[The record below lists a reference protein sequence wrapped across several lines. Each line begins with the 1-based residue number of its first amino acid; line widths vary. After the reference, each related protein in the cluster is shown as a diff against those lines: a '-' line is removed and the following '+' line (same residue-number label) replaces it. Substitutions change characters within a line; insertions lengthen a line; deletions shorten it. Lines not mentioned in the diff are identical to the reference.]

1 MKKFLHYTIAA
12 SLVVP
17 ATVAFVGEP
26 MQASAKTTTIDDLP
40 ATSTT
45 TNVANT
51 YKELERLIDV
61 RLINRE
67 SRFELHFN
75 RGSNT
80 SLAIKDVKKHIE
92 DYIADTFNFKEA
104 QPYVGW
110 SIKDFDIETI
120 DSEQKMTFVVKPTFY
135 TTLSQEK
142 DVDKEIKA
150 ISNEI
155 ITASM
160 TDFEK
165 TLAIYEYIAKF
176 DLTKDRTKTD
186 AQSPY
191 TLLKDKRGTSRAFA
205 LVALRL
211 LEYNDI
217 PVKVINGEILG
228 DVNDNLDVNHFWNLV
243 YLNGSW
249 YHLDS
254 ALGAGYTGQTESFP
268 YEHFLLSDATMQT
281 SHQWI
286 GYSTLPATNTQ
297 YEKYRYWKKM
307 QLANKHLIYINGK
320 DLRDELGVDTTI
332 LQGYRVK
339 DFVYD
344 DVNNWIYFIGQS
356 HGNYLYKIR
365 PDGERFEIVSRDR
378 GKSIA
383 IEEVKRKDK
392 PSEYRLVY
400 ERASG
405 GKQTT
410 KIEPQAEVDKREA
423 EVIEKLILRL
433 PTKPNV
439 RQIAEVRA
447 KYNLL
452 PIEARKYLSFE
463 ASMRWATA
471 QAELTPAQNQ
481 AADIAVQIAMLEEL
495 KPSFR
500 TDVEAARDAYTNLSA
515 AQQKDVYNYR
525 DLERAE
531 KQVQN
536 NLSLALHLDRDIKKL
551 DVDVTAYQDNV
562 MSYMDRFND
571 MTFAQQVLV
580 VKDREL
586 FDNKREVL
594 KHIAIAADF
603 DYRVEM
609 LEEDDPRIIE
619 KVKALRDLYDEIHV
633 VQDRNIKRYD
643 RLIALEQYIKKVQT
657 DVKKWQDDVDA
668 LYAHYQEVQ
677 SSTSSTT
684 PVVISDAFVRNLLDY
699 RESYDKMKKAEQNI
713 VRSAEG
719 KLDEMYDWAKLT
731 FRTAEVQAVEK
742 EIDKLSIDLR
752 EIEERMKPVVESYYK
767 LSQNEQLIVENYK
780 KLIDLEEWVIYKK
793 DIARVQAL
801 INKIASAS
809 GWAAFKNA
817 TYDAR
822 FAYNNLNDYAKGKI
836 TNYSTLTAAEQK
848 IKDGNPD
855 NPTPEKPQ
863 PPAPSKDKIEVDGD
877 LTPTGYTFHL
887 TNDIVKD
894 TIAIDGLKDLVLRG
908 GGMTI
913 AIDSGAANER
923 LARLSEAEVTLSVIK
938 DHTVT
943 LDLTLMVGNQKR
955 KITHLDDYIELTLP
969 IDKVMDDTYQKVMLN
984 DDGTTFAAVPF
995 IDDGKNITLKP
1006 RTIGTYYVKESDVHF
1021 NDIAYNTYEDAIT
1034 FLANRYIVHG
1044 TTPTTYKPSN
1054 LVTRAQFS
1062 RMVARSLDIMNTK
1075 TMPSPFVDVRGKDFE
1090 QAVMAL
1096 QKYDIIKGSTPDF
1109 FNPYANL
1116 TRQQGLVMMKRLLE
1130 SLHVTLDYD
1139 GYEPYLDDW
1148 HQLSTEAQDAYIALE
1163 HLDLIDTHDGKFYPG
1178 KYLQRDEMAHMLSQT
1193 LKEAGLY

>member
-26 MQASAKTTTIDDLP
+26 MQASAKTTTIGDLP

-92 DYIADTFNFKEA
+92 TYIADTFNFKEA

-378 GKSIA
+378 GKSIT

-463 ASMRWATA
+463 ASMRWAAA

-500 TDVEAARDAYTNLSA
+500 TDVEATRDAYTNLSA
-515 AQQKDVYNYR
+515 TQQKDVYNYR

-531 KQVQN
+531 KQVQD
-536 NLSLALHLDRDIKKL
+536 NLSLALRLDRDIEKL

-562 MSYMDRFND
+562 MRYMERLND

-586 FDNKREVL
+586 FDKKREVL

-609 LEEDDPRIIE
+609 LEENDPRIVD
-619 KVKALRDLYDEIHV
+619 KVHALRKLYDDIHV

-643 RLIALEQYIKKVQT
+643 RLITLEKYIKKLQS
-657 DVKKWQDDVDA
+657 DVAKWQGDVDA
-668 LYAHYQEVQ
+668 LYVHYQEVL
-677 SSTSSTT
+677 SDATK
-684 PVVISDAFVRNLLDY
+684 VVSDAFVRNTIDY
-699 RESYDKMKKAEQNI
+699 REVYDKMKTSEQMIVKATET
-713 VRSAEG
+713 
-719 KLDEMYDWAKLT
+719 KLTEMEEWAKQT
-731 FRTAEVQAVEK
+731 FRTAEVKDIET

-752 EIEERMKPVVESYYK
+752 EIEERMKPVLESYYK
-767 LSQNEQLIVENYK
+767 LSQNEQLSVKNYK
-780 KLIDLEEWVIYKK
+780 KLIDLEKWVVYKK
-793 DIARVQAL
+793 DINAV
-801 INKIASAS
+801 IDKIAKITKVS

-817 TYDAR
+817 TYEAR
-822 FAYNNLNDYAKGKI
+822 FAYDNLSDYAKSKI
-836 TNYSTLTAAEQK
+836 SNYSDLTAAEKK
-848 IKDGNPD
+848 IKEGNPD
-855 NPTPEKPQ
+855 EPTIEKPK
-863 PPAPSKDKIEVDGD
+863 PPISSKDKVEVNGTE
-877 LTPTGYTFHL
+877 TPLGYTFKL
-887 TNDIVKD
+887 TNDIVRDTISSEGIKD
-894 TIAIDGLKDLVLRG
+894 LELRAGGTTIAIK
-908 GGMTI
+908 
-913 AIDSGAANER
+913 SGSANER
-923 LARLSEAEVTLSVIK
+923 LALLSEAEVNLSIIK
-938 DHTVT
+938 DHAVT
-943 LDLTLMVGNQKR
+943 LDVTLVTGNQKR
-955 KITHLDDYIELTLP
+955 QLKTFDDYITITLP
-969 IDKVMDDTYQKVMLN
+969 TSSVMADNYDKVMLN
-984 DDGTTFAAVPF
+984 DDGNNFASLPF
-995 IDDGKNITLKP
+995 LDEGNRIILKP
-1006 RTIGTYYVKESDVHF
+1006 RTIGSYYVKDYF
-1021 NDIAYNTYEDAIT
+1021 ANFTDLRTTNYADAID

-1044 TTPTTYKPSN
+1044 ATPTTYKPN
-1054 LVTRAQFS
+1054 ALLTRAQFS
-1062 RMVARSLDIMNTK
+1062 RMVARSLDIMNTP
-1075 TMPSPFVDVRGKDFE
+1075 TAPTNFVDVKGKDFE
-1090 QAVMAL
+1090 QEVMAL
-1096 QKYDIIKGSTPDF
+1096 QKFAIIKGSTPDY

-1130 SLHVTLDYD
+1130 SLNFTLDYD
-1139 GYEPYLDDW
+1139 GYAPYLDDW
-1148 HQLSTEAQDAYIALE
+1148 HLLSAEAQEAYIALE
-1163 HLDLIDTHDGKFYPG
+1163 HLDLINVDDGKFYPG
-1178 KYLQRDEMAHMLSQT
+1178 QYLKRDEMAHMLRQT
-1193 LKEAGLY
+1193 LQEAQLY

>member
-1 MKKFLHYTIAA
+1 MKKFLHYTLAA

-17 ATVAFVGEP
+17 TTMAFVAP
-26 MQASAKTTTIDDLP
+26 VSAKTTPIEDLP

-61 RLINRE
+61 RLNNRE
-67 SRFELHFN
+67 QSFELHFN
-75 RGSNT
+75 RVGNNAIT
-80 SLAIKDVKKHIE
+80 IKDVKAHIAQYVT
-92 DYIADTFNFKEA
+92 DRFNFKEA
-104 QPYVGW
+104 SPYVGW
-110 SIKDFDIETI
+110 SIKDVEIETI
-120 DSEQKMTFVVKPTFY
+120 DSAEKMTFVIRPSYY
-135 TTLSQEK
+135 TTLAQ
-142 DVDKEIKA
+142 DKEVDRMIKN
-150 ISNEI
+150 ISADI
-155 ITASM
+155 IKNTM

-165 TLAIYEYIAKF
+165 TLAIYEYVANFK
-176 DLTKDRTKTD
+176 LTKDQTTTD
-186 AQSPY
+186 PQSTY
-191 TLLKDKRGTSRAFA
+191 TLLKDKRASARAFA
-205 LVALRL
+205 LLTFRL

-217 PVKVINGEILG
+217 PVKVVNGEILG

-243 YLNGSW
+243 YLNGNW

-254 ALGAGYTGQTESFP
+254 ALGAGYTGQTRQFP
-268 YEHFLLSDATMQT
+268 YQYFLLSDQTMQQ
-281 SHQWI
+281 SHSWT
-286 GYSTLPATNTQ
+286 GYSTLPANATK
-297 YEKYRYWKKM
+297 YEKYRYWTKM
-307 QLANKHLIYINGK
+307 QHANKHLVYSNGL
-320 DLRDELGVDTTI
+320 DLRNELGVDDTI

-344 DVNNWIYFIGQS
+344 DQNNWIYFIGQS

-365 PDGERFEIVSRDR
+365 PDGNRFEIVSRER
-378 GKSIA
+378 GKSVK
-383 IEEVKRKDK
+383 IEEITQKNK
-392 PSEYRLVY
+392 PTEYRLVY

-405 GKQTT
+405 GIQTT
-410 KIEPQAEVDKREA
+410 KIEPQDEVDRKEA
-423 EVIEKLILRL
+423 ATIDSLIKRL
-433 PTKPNV
+433 PANPSVKQV
-439 RQIAEVRA
+439 AEVRA

-452 PIEARKYLSFE
+452 PIEARQYLSME
-463 ASMRWATA
+463 ATLLWAAAQGALTA
-471 QAELTPAQNQ
+471 SQNR
-481 AADIAVQIAMLEEL
+481 AADIAVQIAMLEPL

-500 TDVEAARDAYTNLSA
+500 TDVEAARNAYEALTDAEKNTI
-515 AQQKDVYNYR
+515 YNYR
-525 DLERAE
+525 DLQQAER
-531 KQVQN
+531 QVQD
-536 NLSLALHLDRDIKKL
+536 NLSLALRLDRDIEAL
-551 DVDVTAYQDNV
+551 DVDETSYQSDIER
-562 MSYMDRFND
+562 YMDRFND

-586 FDNKREVL
+586 FTKKLEVL
-594 KHIAIAADF
+594 AHIAVAADF

-822 FAYNNLNDYAKGKI
+822 FAYNNLNNYAKGKI

-894 TIAIDGLKDLVLRG
+894 TIAVDGLKDLVLRG

-1021 NDIAYNTYEDAIT
+1021 NDITYNIYEDAIT